1 MEYVPGCF
9 NPEVSVAVQ
18 CLMPFITSIIWRR
31 CVLVFVQ
38 LPHNQGRT
46 LRCLVSQFEQLRE
59 PCKQELLRV
68 AELQSD
74 DYHNDRQLF
83 YACRDDREVL
93 CPHIKSG
100 DGRVYHCLFRHK
112 FERKMSDEVRIIS
125 LN

>member
-1 MEYVPGCF
+1 MSHARSTLDWSQFSNISCKFLNHF
-9 NPEVSVAVQ
+9 NNKAML
-18 CLMPFITSIIWRR
+18 CALW
-31 CVLVFVQ
+31 LQ

-46 LRCLVSQFEQLRE
+46 LHCLVTQFEQLQE
-59 PCKQELLRV
+59 TCKQELLRV

-100 DGRVYHCLFRHK
+100 DGRVYRCLFRHK
-112 FERKMSDEVRIIS
+112 FERRMSEEVRTIS
-125 LN
+125 LS